1 MLARIRGI
9 VLAIVLILAVL
20 AIAFGIVYGIA
31 QPLGGLSV
39 DVSIFYGLVLVL
51 VAFGVLAYLGRR
63 RQKRAQAQRAQQVAG
78 R

>member
-1 MLARIRGI
+1 MRGI
-9 VLAIVLILAVL
+9 LLAVSLIVAVL

-39 DVSIFYGLVLVL
+39 DVSVFYGIVLVL
-51 VAFGVLAYLGRR
+51 IAFGVLAYWGRK
-63 RQKRAQAQRAQQVAG
+63 RQKRAQAERAEQLAA